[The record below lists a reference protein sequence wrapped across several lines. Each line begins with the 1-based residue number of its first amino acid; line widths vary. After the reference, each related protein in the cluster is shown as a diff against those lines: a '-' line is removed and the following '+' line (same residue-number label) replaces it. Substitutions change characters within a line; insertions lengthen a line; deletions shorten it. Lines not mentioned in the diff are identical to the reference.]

1 MDYRVGSSRD
11 GRDREL
17 ERQLGA
23 LTKESLIDILMDLS
37 REEAT
42 FKRIMRLSRSR
53 EEGEN
58 RKRKFED
65 KENVVGLTNV
75 DACDLP
81 AKEKGK
87 EDQQHLLSMFPL
99 ADELSAKIFLKMFI
113 AEGKRLGPCRY
124 LNSISI

>member
-37 REEAT
+37 GEEDT

-53 EEGEN
+53 EEGQEN

-75 DACDLP
+75 DVCDLP

-87 EDQQHLLSMFPL
+87 DQQHLLAMFPL

-113 AEGKRLGPCRY
+113 AEGKRLGPCR
-124 LNSISI
+124 LR